1 MDHCRMKLIG
11 QSANQKKVIQYDNEI
26 NLKRATDQFCN
37 ILLNLKF
44 IVDAT

>member
-1 MDHCRMKLIG
+1 MKLIG